1 MTSPGTAPITETT
14 GSGPLDGPE
23 VARLR
28 ARVAELMPGVRRDLE
43 RLVRIPSVSAAAG
56 DPAQVRASA
65 ALVAGLLREL
75 GLADVAELSAG
86 DGAPA
91 VVGRRPA
98 RDGAPTV
105 LLYAHHDVQPAGD
118 PAEWTS
124 PPFEPT
130 ERGGRLYGRGA
141 ADDKAGIMAHVCAL
155 RALGDELGAGVTV
168 FVEGEEEVGSPT
180 FSRFL
185 RENAERLAADVIVI
199 ADSMNWRVGTP
210 ALTTSLRGLVEATL
224 TVSTLRQGVHSG
236 MYGGPV
242 PDAFQALVRL
252 LDTLW
257 DERGGLAIAGLVSS
271 EAGPLEYPE
280 DVLRADAGV
289 LDGVELVGEGS
300 LTSRMWTRPSLTV
313 VGIDAP
319 SVAAASNTLAGSV
332 RVKLSMRIAPGED
345 PGAAY
350 EALRE
355 HLETRAPYGA
365 HVEVLPVER
374 GHPFAGPTEG
384 PVYDAARWAMAS
396 AWGVPPVHLGIGGSI
411 PFVAELAE
419 VYPKAAVLVTG
430 VEDPDTRAHG
440 PDESLHLAEFE
451 RACVAETLLLA
462 ALSRS

>member
-185 RENAERLAADVIVI
+185 RENA
-199 ADSMNWRVGTP
+199 
-210 ALTTSLRGLVEATL
+210 
-224 TVSTLRQGVHSG
+224 
-236 MYGGPV
+236 
-242 PDAFQALVRL
+242 
-252 LDTLW
+252 
-257 DERGGLAIAGLVSS
+257 
-271 EAGPLEYPE
+271 
-280 DVLRADAGV
+280 
-289 LDGVELVGEGS
+289 
-300 LTSRMWTRPSLTV
+300 
-313 VGIDAP
+313 
-319 SVAAASNTLAGSV
+319 
-332 RVKLSMRIAPGED
+332 
-345 PGAAY
+345 
-350 EALRE
+350 
-355 HLETRAPYGA
+355 
-365 HVEVLPVER
+365 
-374 GHPFAGPTEG
+374 
-384 PVYDAARWAMAS
+384 
-396 AWGVPPVHLGIGGSI
+396 
-411 PFVAELAE
+411 
-419 VYPKAAVLVTG
+419 
-430 VEDPDTRAHG
+430 
-440 PDESLHLAEFE
+440 
-451 RACVAETLLLA
+451 
-462 ALSRS
+462 